1 MNGNEFVKKYHP
13 VLKNGT
19 RIGKQSISLLLELEY
34 MYPASI
40 SKLV

>member
-1 MNGNEFVKKYHP
+1 MDGNEFVKKSHP
-13 VLKNGT
+13 VLKNGM
-19 RIGKQSISLLLELEY
+19 RIGKQSISLMLELEY